1 MLCRCRLSMLLKQR
15 RGADLRQ
22 LRMTASITSTMGN
35 GQAATAEA
43 CDYRLGVLTRGL
55 TLKARFTFRGAKY
68 CRQQLRKGQSMS
80 NRKDGSNT
88 ARNDDGTFGPGN
100 RGKPKGARHAITRA
114 VEELL
119 EGQAEVLTQ
128 KAVDRAL
135 EGDVTALRLCIDRIA
150 PARKDAPV
158 SFDLPSMQS
167 ALDAR
172 RPRRFCLRCQ
182 TVR

>member
-1 MLCRCRLSMLLKQR
+1 
-15 RGADLRQ
+15 
-22 LRMTASITSTMGN
+22 
-35 GQAATAEA
+35 
-43 CDYRLGVLTRGL
+43 
-55 TLKARFTFRGAKY
+55 
-68 CRQQLRKGQSMS
+68 MS

-158 SFDLPSMQS
+158 GFDQPSMQS
-167 ALDAR
+167 AQVAAQAAEAVLSAVSDGEITPLEGAAVMGMVEQYRRTLELTEFEKPIDA
-172 RPRRFCLRCQ
+172 LE
-182 TVR
+182 VRK

>member
-1 MLCRCRLSMLLKQR
+1 
-15 RGADLRQ
+15 
-22 LRMTASITSTMGN
+22 
-35 GQAATAEA
+35 
-43 CDYRLGVLTRGL
+43 
-55 TLKARFTFRGAKY
+55 
-68 CRQQLRKGQSMS
+68 MS

-167 ALDAR
+167 ALDAAQAAEAVLSAVSDGEITPLEGAAVMGLVEQYR
-172 RPRRFCLRCQ
+172 RTLELTEFEKPIDALE
-182 TVR
+182 VRK

>member
-1 MLCRCRLSMLLKQR
+1 
-15 RGADLRQ
+15 
-22 LRMTASITSTMGN
+22 
-35 GQAATAEA
+35 
-43 CDYRLGVLTRGL
+43 
-55 TLKARFTFRGAKY
+55 
-68 CRQQLRKGQSMS
+68 MS

-128 KAVDRAL
+128 KAIERAL

-167 ALDAR
+167 AQVAAQAAEAVLSAVSDGETTPLEGAAVMGMVEQYRRTLELTEFEKPIDA
-172 RPRRFCLRCQ
+172 LE
-182 TVR
+182 VRK